1 MFSKPTLPVEIDFQP
16 KDESG
21 DNNDSLFNDDADD
34 DPFNPKDMDNMSS
47 DDCGG
52 HWNSE
57 KMIQHA
63 ATMFNI
69 RKQIHKTAIINI
81 SKQQKKD
88 KFYYDK
94 KHSDPKV

>member
-16 KDESG
+16 KDESW
-21 DNNDSLFNDDADD
+21 DINDDADD
-34 DPFNPKDMDNMSS
+34 DPFNPKDMDMSS

-69 RKQIHKTAIINI
+69 RKQIHKTAIINK